1 VETIHHQLYPDITEE
16 VVKMFNIQE
25 EELKKMIAE
34 ITEVPVEKLTPDA
47 DFFNDLGID
56 SLKAIEIVAAFE
68 KKYRVIIP
76 ENDIP
81 NIRNLK
87 QVLKYT
93 EKLK

>member
-1 VETIHHQLYPDITEE
+1 MSNSREEE
-16 VVKMFNIQE
+16 VKNI
-25 EELKKMIAE
+25 IAD

-47 DFFNDLGID
+47 DFFKDLGID

-68 KKYRVIIP
+68 KKYRIIIP

-81 NIRNLK
+81 NIRNLR